1 MEDEARFAAT
11 PDRAPERAALPP
23 RTGRRHRPGVRAR
36 PPSEASP
43 LRDSAGITP
52 ASLGTAPPGRR
63 GTQAAGSLSQPE
75 RPRGR
80 WLTRRGTWDAWGAD
94 AGRGVSLRGR
104 AGQWRNNELQASPG
118 MSWRGLDSARGRIAD
133 EWPPV
138 VAAPFPFFGGTS
150 AHLLQ
155 STCNAL
161 CNAFDSHADAGGAGT
176 PELTPPVG
184 HVAGTSLPRRT
195 APARPQ
201 PVAFAYER
209 DSNSG
214 RLPGARRGPVRPH
227 AHRHGHPD
235 DEQRGRRLRRRR
247 APRRVPGDRHAER
260 RAG

>member
-23 RTGRRHRPGVRAR
+23 RTGRQHSPGVRAR

-75 RPRGR
+75 GPRGR

-138 VAAPFPFFGGTS
+138 IAAPFPFL
-150 AHLLQ
+150 A
-155 STCNAL
+155 AL
-161 CNAFDSHADAGGAGT
+161 
-176 PELTPPVG
+176 PLTYCSQ
-184 HVAGTSLPRRT
+184 HVTRCAMLSIVMQT
-195 APARPQ
+195 
-201 PVAFAYER
+201 
-209 DSNSG
+209 
-214 RLPGARRGPVRPH
+214 
-227 AHRHGHPD
+227 
-235 DEQRGRRLRRRR
+235 R
-247 APRRVPGDRHAER
+247 AARVPPSSR
-260 RAG
+260 RPWVI